1 MDPITHG
8 ITGALLGKGF
18 FSKREARVGI
28 FAATLGAVFP
38 DVDVFL
44 EAFSHDPLAIVKYHR
59 GITHSFAGLL
69 FFAAFLGW
77 LTRRVA
83 RRFGIET
90 PSWLMLTVIY
100 GVGIGSH
107 IVLDGMTSFGTRMW
121 TPLSQ
126 ERVSWDLLFIIDFT
140 FTGIVLLPQI
150 TAWIYAGKENNRRR
164 AAMMWVVFSLAA
176 WGAWMIAGSA
186 GYPFHKWI
194 VILASA
200 AMAALFFL
208 PALRGWGFRVS
219 RSAWCQAGACV
230 MLAYLFGCAAAHH
243 SALGRVMDFAAAN
256 HVAVVRMAALPIPP
270 SLLDWGG
277 EILTPDGVYQ
287 TQFDLREKQSPA
299 FRYFADSPPDGFTTR
314 AMQLPEVQLY
324 WTFARF
330 PVIRT
335 KYDGTHH
342 IVEFG
347 EHRFISR
354 NTSNPPP
361 FTYHVVFDSAGNVV
375 EQGWYSDAMQIRR
388 TQESNSDSAGKKTP

>member
-38 DVDVFL
+38 DVDVFI

-59 GITHSFAGLL
+59 GITHSFAGLP
-69 FFAAFLGW
+69 FFAAFLAW

-83 RRFGIET
+83 RRFGIEA

-100 GVGIGSH
+100 GVGIASH
-107 IVLDGMTSFGTRMW
+107 ILLDGMTSFGTRMW
-121 TPLSQ
+121 TPFSQ

-140 FTGIVLLPQI
+140 FTAIVLLPQI
-150 TAWIYAGKENNRRR
+150 TAWIYARRENNRRR
-164 AAMMWVVFSLAA
+164 AATMWVVFSLAA
-176 WGAWMIAGSA
+176 WGAWMIAASV

-200 AMAALFFL
+200 VMVVLFFL

-230 MLAYLFGCAAAHH
+230 VLAYLFACAAAHH
-243 SALGRVMDFAAAN
+243 SALGRVKDFAAEN
-256 HVAVVRMAALPIPP
+256 HIAVVRMAALPTPP

-287 TQFDLREKQSPA
+287 TQFDLRETQPPT

-354 NTSNPPP
+354 NMSNPPP
-361 FTYHVVFDSAGNVV
+361 FTYHVVFDASGNVV

-388 TQESNSDSAGKKTP
+388 TQESNSESTGKKAP

>member
-38 DVDVFL
+38 DVDVFF
-44 EAFSHDPLAIVKYHR
+44 EAFSRDPLAIVKYHR
-59 GITHSFAGLL
+59 GITHSFAGLP
-69 FFAAFLGW
+69 FFASFLAW

-83 RRFGIET
+83 RRFGIEA

-121 TPLSQ
+121 TPFSQ

-140 FTGIVLLPQI
+140 FTAIVLLPQI
-150 TAWIYAGKENNRRR
+150 VAWVYGRQENNRRR
-164 AAMMWVVFSLAA
+164 AAMMWVVSSLAA
-176 WGAWMIAGSA
+176 WCAWMIGVSV

-194 VILASA
+194 VILVSA
-200 AMAALFFL
+200 LMAALFFL

-230 MLAYLFGCAAAHH
+230 MLAYLFACAAAHH
-243 SALGRVMDFAAAN
+243 SALGRVKDFAAEN
-256 HVAVVRMAALPIPP
+256 HIAVVRMAALPTPP

-277 EILTPDGVYQ
+277 EILTPDGVYE
-287 TQFDLREKQSPA
+287 TQFDLRETQPPA

-347 EHRFISR
+347 EHRFISW

-361 FTYHVVFDSAGNVV
+361 FTYHVVFDSSGNVV

-388 TQESNSDSAGKKTP
+388 TQESSSQSTRKKAP